1 VRLSPLP
8 GGRTFATPGIFKAL
22 GVPLLAGR
30 EFTDRDTET
39 SPPVVI
45 INETMAR
52 VYFEGENPVG
62 RRGRFGSST
71 APLVEIVGVVPDF
84 EVGTPRGVGQPR
96 MQTFFPYRASAGGQL
111 VIMCVA
117 IRTLG
122 DPAPLMTRVRETLR
136 SVDPSLAVLAVN
148 TVDQQLD
155 ELLAQD
161 RLLASLVG
169 FFGAVSAL
177 LSCLGLYGLMAHLT
191 ARRTTE
197 IGVRMALGAT
207 SARVLTMVLR
217 DGAMLAACGVATGVP
232 AAILAGRLIAS
243 QLFQVGPDDPLTIGS
258 ASAVMIAVTLV
269 AAWLPARRAAR
280 VNPIVALREG

>member
-1 VRLSPLP
+1 
-8 GGRTFATPGIFKAL
+8 
-22 GVPLLAGR
+22 
-30 EFTDRDTET
+30 
-39 SPPVVI
+39 
-45 INETMAR
+45 
-52 VYFEGENPVG
+52 
-62 RRGRFGSST
+62 
-71 APLVEIVGVVPDF
+71 
-84 EVGTPRGVGQPR
+84 
-96 MQTFFPYRASAGGQL
+96 
-111 VIMCVA
+111 
-117 IRTLG
+117 
-122 DPAPLMTRVRETLR
+122 MTRVRETLR
-136 SVDPSLAVLAVN
+136 SVDPSLAVLEVN

-177 LSCLGLYGLMAHLT
+177 LSCLGLYGLIAHLT
-191 ARRTTE
+191 ARRTSE

-280 VNPIVALREG
+280 VNPMVALREG